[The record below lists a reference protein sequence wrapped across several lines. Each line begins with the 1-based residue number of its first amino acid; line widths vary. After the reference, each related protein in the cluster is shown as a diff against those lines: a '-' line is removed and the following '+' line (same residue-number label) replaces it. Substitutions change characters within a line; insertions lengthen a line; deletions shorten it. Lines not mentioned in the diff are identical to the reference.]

1 MYEPRSC
8 RIGNAMQDKEERGP
22 IARERGRQGERWRIE
37 KEPVPRSS
45 NYSQSEVVIF
55 GGALADGND
64 K

>member
-1 MYEPRSC
+1 
-8 RIGNAMQDKEERGP
+8 MQDKEERGP